1 MQYGH
6 VEQAK
11 SVKMKFDQ
19 MQAHISQGVQDAI
32 NSPAHSL
39 IQVYLSNLN
48 HSNVDI
54 CSEIIVANHYRL
66 L

>member
-19 MQAHISQGVQDAI
+19 MQAHISQAVQDAI
-32 NSPAHSL
+32 NSPVHSL
-39 IQVYLSNLN
+39 IQVYLNISN
-48 HSNVDI
+48 
-54 CSEIIVANHYRL
+54 
-66 L
+66 